1 MFPWGRRRWWKGRR
15 VVLQVS
21 VCVAGEVQVQAG
33 EATQG
38 IVATVVWLNALCD
51 ISYVALVW
59 PECSQRIS

>member
-1 MFPWGRRRWWKGRR
+1 M
-15 VVLQVS
+15 S